1 MTVFASGNRPVW
13 QSHKASDD
21 KSIFLLCAN
30 YMSFFMLFPVYFV
43 AYALSFHSVTT
54 VVG

>member
-21 KSIFLLCAN
+21 KST
-30 YMSFFMLFPVYFV
+30 FFVMC
-43 AYALSFHSVTT
+43 
-54 VVG
+54 